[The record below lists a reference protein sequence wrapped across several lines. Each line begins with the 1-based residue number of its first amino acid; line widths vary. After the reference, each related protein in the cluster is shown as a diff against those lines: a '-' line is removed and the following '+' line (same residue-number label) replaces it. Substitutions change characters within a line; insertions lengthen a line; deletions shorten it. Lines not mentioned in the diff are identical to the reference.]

1 MSHRAVAGR
10 GGSRVRATNA
20 RVVPCLCALTVLG
33 ALAPSPCAAQS
44 LDLAWHAPPECPTL
58 EEVRPILD
66 AVIPLELRETL
77 AETRVAIEIVAGEQ
91 YVATIRVERAG
102 HVGERV
108 VEGTRCAE
116 VARSA
121 LIVVSVALSDPEAA
135 AEAVEP
141 AADPPVGDPPVDE
154 APVTSASE
162 RWGIDV
168 GVGVVSGLGDA
179 PVVPRLSLGVFR
191 ALHPALQL
199 GVRAQATPFVPLR
212 DEGERVARAATLTL
226 APVVCALGRVGDGVR
241 LGGCLSVEVGVLM
254 ARGLGLDE
262 NARSANAYA
271 AVGLSPS
278 VVLGR
283 HARLRCS
290 VDVDVRVT
298 RPRFEITNVGQV
310 GRARGVGFGGTC
322 AFFFWAS

>member
-1 MSHRAVAGR
+1 M
-10 GGSRVRATNA
+10 RATAA
-20 RVVPCLCALTVLG
+20 RVVPCVCALSVVM
-33 ALAPSPCAAQS
+33 LAAQPCAAQS
-44 LDLAWHAPPECPTL
+44 LDLVWQAPPECPTL

-77 AETRVAIEIVAGEQ
+77 AETRVVIEIVAGAQ

-121 LIVVSVALSDPEAA
+121 LIVVSVALSDPTATAEPVAPDAA
-135 AEAVEP
+135 PRPQEDTAAVEP
-141 AADPPVGDPPVDE
+141 DAVSQPV
-154 APVTSASE
+154 
-162 RWGIDV
+162 RWGVDG
-168 GVGVVSGLGDA
+168 GVGVISGLGDA
-179 PVVPRLSLGVFR
+179 PVVPRLSLGVFH

-199 GVRAQATPFVPLR
+199 GLRAQAAPFVPLR
-212 DEGERVARAATLTL
+212 HAGERVARAATLTL
-226 APVVCALGRVGDGVR
+226 APVACALGGASDRVR
-241 LGGCLSVEVGVLM
+241 LGGCLSVEVGVTL

-262 NARSANAYA
+262 NARSATPYA
-271 AVGLSPS
+271 AVGLSPNI
-278 VVLGR
+278 VLGR
-283 HARLRCS
+283 RAGLRCS
-290 VDVDVRVT
+290 VDVDLRIT

>member
-1 MSHRAVAGR
+1 M
-10 GGSRVRATNA
+10 RATFA
-20 RVVPCLCALTVLG
+20 RVVPCLCALGVV
-33 ALAPSPCAAQS
+33 LAPQPCAAQS
-44 LDLAWHAPPECPTL
+44 LDLVWQAPPECPTL

-77 AETRVAIEIVAGEQ
+77 AETHVAIEIVAGAQ

-121 LIVVSVALSDPEAA
+121 LIVVSVALSDPTAA
-135 AEAVEP
+135 AEPVAPEVAPPPQDDTAAVEP
-141 AADPPVGDPPVDE
+141 DTAQPV
-154 APVTSASE
+154 
-162 RWGIDV
+162 RWGVDG
-168 GVGVVSGLGDA
+168 GVGVISGLGDA
-179 PVVPRLSLGVFR
+179 PVVPRLSLTVLH
-191 ALHPALQL
+191 ALHPVLQL
-199 GVRAQATPFVPLR
+199 GLRAQAAPFVPLR
-212 DEGERVARAATLTL
+212 HMGERVARAATLTL
-226 APVVCALGRVGDGVR
+226 APVACALGRMGDSVR
-241 LGGCLSVEVGVLM
+241 LGGCLSVEVGATL

-262 NARSANAYA
+262 NARSAAPYA
-271 AVGLSPS
+271 AVGLSPTIT
-278 VVLGR
+278 LGQR
-283 HARLRCS
+283 TGLRCS
-290 VDVDVRVT
+290 VDVDLRIT